1 MVDMSRVG
9 EMPEP
14 ELISALAGLGRKID
28 EYDEDIDAFDLLLLK
43 ASHLGLESSTYVNIL
58 AEQRIAITHK
68 KNLVLAKRSLQ
79 SRLVEL
85 ETLAA
90 DALTAAALAA

>member
-14 ELISALAGLGRKID
+14 ELNSALAGLGRKID

-43 ASHLGLESSTYVNIL
+43 ASHLGLVSPTYVNIQI
-58 AEQRIAITHK
+58 EQRDAITQK
-68 KNLVLAKRSLQ
+68 RDLVRARRVLQ

-85 ETLAA
+85 ESLAA
-90 DALTAAALAA
+90 NPSRLHL

>member
-43 ASHLGLESSTYVNIL
+43 ASHLGLESPTYVNIQ
-58 AEQRIAITHK
+58 AEQRIAIRK
-68 KNLVLAKRSLQ
+68 GRDVLLGRCP
-79 SRLVEL
+79 RRG
-85 ETLAA
+85 AA
-90 DALTAAALAA
+90 VDGPEHA